1 MTNYVK
7 KYIKNKCSV
16 SSDNISNT
24 VIEHYNNGCVV
35 KNATGIS
42 KFKIKKI
49 YILNNINLGED
60 IKFKKFDGYMIDYIK
75 KLDVSDKDELI
86 IVEYY
91 KNALDDKGE
100 EIYSTKDPSTPLTET
115 YIASLEWN

>member
-1 MTNYVK
+1 
-7 KYIKNKCSV
+7 
-16 SSDNISNT
+16 
-24 VIEHYNNGCVV
+24 
-35 KNATGIS
+35 
-42 KFKIKKI
+42 
-49 YILNNINLGED
+49 
-60 IKFKKFDGYMIDYIK
+60 MIDYIK